1 MNKEELKR
9 QILQDRERL
18 LASLPEE
25 KRRELEQQE
34 VYPCCVKINCYRTG
48 YDCVINHVTK
58 AS

>member
-1 MNKEELKR
+1 VTGMNKEELKR

-34 VYPCCVKINCYRTG
+34 VYLY
-48 YDCVINHVTK
+48 K
-58 AS
+58 ANLCG